1 MTFLTKHNNHD
12 LFHDLF
18 PSWRE
23 FDIFDN
29 FYNLDP
35 DPWTIG
41 TETYGKNK
49 YRWDETDEAYK
60 LDMVMPGI
68 IKKDIDISFK
78 NETLSIKCNKELSEK
93 DQRFLGFKTEQTFK
107 NFPSTID
114 SSNISA
120 EMSDG
125 ILTIILPKRE
135 SDKPKIIEI
144 R

>member
-1 MTFLTKHNNHD
+1 MTFLTKHDNHD
-12 LFHDLF
+12 LYHDLF
-18 PSWRE
+18 PSRRE

-29 FYNLDP
+29 FFNLDP
-35 DPWTIG
+35 WTSG
-41 TETYGKNK
+41 TETYAKNK

-68 IKKDIDISFK
+68 TKRDIDITFK
-78 NETLSIKCNKELSEK
+78 NETLSIKCNKEVSEK
-93 DQRFLGFKTEQTFK
+93 DQKFLGFRTEQTFK
-107 NFPSTID
+107 NFPNTID

-125 ILTIILPKRE
+125 VLTITLPKRE
-135 SDKPKIIEI
+135 SDKPKTIEI